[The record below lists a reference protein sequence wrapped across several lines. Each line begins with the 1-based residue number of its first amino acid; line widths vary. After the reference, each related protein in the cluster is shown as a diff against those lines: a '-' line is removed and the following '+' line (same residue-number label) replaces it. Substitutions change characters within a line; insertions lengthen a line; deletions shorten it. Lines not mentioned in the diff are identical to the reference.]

1 MRHQGSDVVA
11 PECPIDGQVEPL
23 AGGLERQDSDGLQVL
38 PVNAQ
43 VAFHCSPDKLF
54 DYF

>member
-1 MRHQGSDVVA
+1 MRHQRSNVVA
-11 PECPIDGQVEPL
+11 PECPIDGQAEPL
-23 AGGLERQDSDGLQVL
+23 AGRLERQDSDGLQVL

-43 VAFHCSPDKLF
+43 VAFHFSAYDRV